1 VPLSKGEITQVVAGA
16 LAIHV
21 APPGDAVN
29 VYEVIAGPPVLAGG
43 VSETVAEPF
52 PIVAVTPVGTPGF
65 PAGLIVDE
73 EGEAELLPVA
83 LLATV
88 ENE

>member
-1 VPLSKGEITQVVAGA
+1 MPLSKGETRQDVAGA

-21 APPGDAVN
+21 APPGEAVI
-29 VYEVIAGPPVLAGG
+29 VYEVIAGPPVFDGG

-65 PAGLIVDE
+65 PAGLTAEE
-73 EGEAELLPVA
+73 EGEVELLPVA